1 MGGTTDATGG
11 GLLVVVALIE
21 GVLFKTVLKGLP
33 LPYTCIM
40 LILGGTSNVS
50 QLSFVHNIRI
60 HKHTHD
66 SLHGITSPIW
76 RM

>member
-1 MGGTTDATGG
+1 MGGTGDATGG

-40 LILGGTSNVS
+40 LILGGT
-50 QLSFVHNIRI
+50 FC
-60 HKHTHD
+60 
-66 SLHGITSPIW
+66 
-76 RM
+76 